1 MQALGEFLN
10 AQILVTIV
18 IDTAETS
25 AQSQNTCNNI
35 NSRSCDDIKVVQPLP
50 EAPLAKHKW
59 RNFSRE
65 SSTRPEAKAR
75 RLLLI
80 KSVSWRDIAETGRLA
95 ISGGE
100 KKKKLSSN

>member
-100 KKKKLSSN
+100 RKKKLSSN

>member
-1 MQALGEFLN
+1 MQALGEFLH

-35 NSRSCDDIKVVQPLP
+35 NSRSCDDIKVVQLLP

-100 KKKKLSSN
+100 RKKKLSSN